1 MKVAVSACLLG
12 QNCKYNG
19 GNNDSPSV
27 RAFLAGKDVVAIC
40 PEILVMPAPRPPVEL
55 RNGRAFDCHG
65 QDVDAVHR
73 EGVRRAIQQIE
84 AEGVD
89 LVILKSRSPTCG
101 VHEIYDGTF
110 TGKKIPGEGLLAAEL
125 RKRGYRVIDESEIG
139 KFIS

>member
-19 GNNDSPSV
+19 GNNDSPAV
-27 RAFLAGKDVVAIC
+27 RAFLSGKEVVAIC

-65 QDVDAVHR
+65 QDVDAVYR
-73 EGVRRAIQQIE
+73 EGVRRAIRQIE

-89 LVILKSRSPTCG
+89 LVILKARSPTCG

-110 TGKKIPGEGLLAAEL
+110 TGRKIPGEGLLAAEL
-125 RKRGYRVIDESEIG
+125 RKRGYRVIDESEIR
-139 KFIS
+139 KVRS

>member
-1 MKVAVSACLLG
+1 MKVVVSACLLG

-65 QDVDAVHR
+65 QDVDAVYR
-73 EGVRRAIQQIE
+73 EGVRRAIRQIE

-89 LVILKSRSPTCG
+89 LVILKARSPTCG

-139 KFIS
+139 KFRS